1 MFYFSLANQNLPAL
15 PAGDKLLPLWTRFN
29 DSSVRFYTGGGVM
42 KLAMVIYSNEPE
54 TVWNAFRL
62 GVQALGQGDQ
72 VGIFLLGRGVE
83 AEGLDEPRFPVVAVM
98 KDFAR
103 ARWGDTCLWHLS
115 QTVAA
120 GRFGAVPCVDFS
132 PSVCAPSI
140 SLMPMHAG

>member
-72 VGIFLLGRGVE
+72 VGIFLLGRG
-83 AEGLDEPRFPVVAVM
+83 GGSR
-98 KDFAR
+98 
-103 ARWGDTCLWHLS
+103 GI
-115 QTVAA
+115 
-120 GRFGAVPCVDFS
+120 G
-132 PSVCAPSI
+132 
-140 SLMPMHAG
+140 